1 MDTLNDQNR
10 ITASGPGFAPVPL
23 RLLADEQITDPE
35 TIAVYSALASFIN
48 YGTGDCFPSHATI
61 AKRARCDES
70 TVKRR
75 IDLLCSLGY
84 VQKVSGKAT
93 GKPNTYHLADAWGR
107 SEGVAPG
114 RARGSSRESYRVVPG
129 GATNETHLNETQ
141 ERGEE
146 HAPASSATA
155 PAAAAPTPEPSPSP
169 AESFPEKM
177 AQKAGKP
184 TDSRFIS
191 KIGGLLLRASQEEIE
206 AGLSA
211 CLTKDPGKV
220 FYFADDFDSK
230 WRPRQ
235 ASTAGRIPMTTCPA
249 CRSEY
254 QTARGR
260 CNYCEEHPAAHAGGG
275 PGRAERV
282 AARAP
287 ELEGART

>member
-1 MDTLNDQNR
+1 METLNDQNR

-114 RARGSSRESYRVVPG
+114 RARGSSRESYQVVPG

-141 ERGEE
+141 EREEEE
-146 HAPASSATA
+146 HALASSAPA
-155 PAAAAPTPEPSPSP
+155 PAAAAPPPPSP

-177 AQKAGKP
+177 AQKAGKIN
-184 TDSRFIS
+184 DSRFTSNVIAALIATDESAIERAIDYKMS
-191 KIGGLLLRASQEEIE
+191 KGGNPLYFSDELWRFTKKARDDGHDKCPECGAWTDVYVHADGCSRAVSH
-206 AGLSA
+206 S
-211 CLTKDPGKV
+211 
-220 FYFADDFDSK
+220 
-230 WRPRQ
+230 
-235 ASTAGRIPMTTCPA
+235 
-249 CRSEY
+249 
-254 QTARGR
+254 
-260 CNYCEEHPAAHAGGG
+260 GGG
-275 PGRAERV
+275 PGGSRGALV
-282 AARAP
+282 AARAR
-287 ELEGART
+287 EVEGT